1 MADTKAARM
10 QRLLRLS
17 LDQLAGTLQVADEAR
32 CDILIK
38 GKNSLIRPETQQE
51 HDAIASLE
59 VLNEEYHEILVIA
72 LLLARLC
79 ASTEYQ
85 KSHRL
90 ARLIKLLQAS
100 EAAAHRYASGYN
112 NVRTAIKAKGRLVRS
127 VRQLKLARESLPL
140 MWDAYQEAA
149 ASHQQTIGI
158 EAYFNIAPYE
168 CHRGASELKHN
179 ENPLALDSTILEAYM
194 KPVVTTAIDRT
205 PRWPLETSRKS
216 VVQYTSNQEKIAFS
230 GSYAHVDQSEI
241 DQSEIDQSEIDQSEI
256 DQSIDLGAVNAI
268 WHCLTESALC
278 NENDKEAYLKLC
290 LILEQEAGTTWRS
303 GLNRQAT
310 WDTTTLTKGL
320 TKISVDLGFIFGD
333 DHTVVVWPSGKFNAN
348 RGRGIVLYCVQP
360 LTTAPDDGLN
370 YRYRPLVMEHAEN
383 DKQEAKPRLPASETN
398 MALDL
403 HPKTFMDLPA
413 ELRNIIY
420 GFYLH
425 NSSTE
430 VKWDEVSR
438 QFYEEVTPLW
448 LAGKQFWCDLHNNR
462 LQGKKITFMFDG
474 NYSIRLLPS
483 QAHIRRLAIPFG
495 QHAEAR
501 TLYIDWTEQARG
513 CGEVVVFEKNGRR
526 ALDRAGEPRYAS
538 ALRKLIEILVEDNGT
553 NGLSLIDAAVMADL
567 LYIHHGWKSE
577 GY

>member
-38 GKNSLIRPETQQE
+38 GKNSLVRPETQQE

-79 ASTEYQ
+79 ASTEYR

-112 NVRTAIKAKGRLVRS
+112 NVRTGIKAKGRLVRS

-140 MWDAYQEAA
+140 MWDVCQEAA

-179 ENPLALDSTILEAYM
+179 ENPLALDSMILEAYM

-230 GSYAHVDQSEI
+230 GSYAHV
-241 DQSEIDQSEIDQSEI
+241 DQSEI

-320 TKISVDLGFIFGD
+320 TKISVDSGFIFGD

-430 VKWDEVSR
+430 VKWEQDLQMKRRDELALP
-438 QFYEEVTPLW
+438 PLSE
-448 LAGKQFWCDLHNNR
+448 ASSFGATYT
-462 LQGKKITFMFDG
+462 LQRKKITFMFDG

-513 CGEVVVFEKNGRR
+513 CGEVVVFEENGRR

-553 NGLSLIDAAVMADL
+553 NGLSLIDAAVITDL
-567 LYIHHGWKSE
+567 LYIHHGWKNE